1 MKRSIFVLPLVAVL
15 IAGCDKV
22 PTATVQALLGTENLH
37 RTKCVTTGPNS
48 PIVTGS
54 NSEVV
59 INGKVYAPG
68 QSADCPPES
77 NSISTHG
84 ANSPIIIG
92 AGSKVIIHTDR

>member
-1 MKRSIFVLPLVAVL
+1 MKRSFFVLLLAAVL

-68 QSADCPPES
+68 QSANCPPES
-77 NSISTHG
+77 GSISTHG
-84 ANSPIIIG
+84 ANSPIIMG
-92 AGSKVIIHTDR
+92 AGSKVIIHSDR